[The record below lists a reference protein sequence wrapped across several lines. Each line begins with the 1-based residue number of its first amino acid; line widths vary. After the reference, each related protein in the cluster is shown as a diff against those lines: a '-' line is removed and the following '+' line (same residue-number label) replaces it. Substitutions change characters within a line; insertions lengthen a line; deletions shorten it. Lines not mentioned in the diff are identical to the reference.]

1 MLSILIPTY
10 NYNVYPLVQELESQA
25 LKASINFEIICIDD
39 GSFSIL
45 NEENQKINTLIN
57 CKFIENKKNVG
68 LSNNRNE
75 LVNHS
80 QYSNLLFIDGDSE
93 IINKEYINR
102 YLKTLT
108 KETDIIYGGRIH
120 PDKIEN
126 SNNKLRWKYGRLIED
141 KSAVRRKKNSYK
153 TLMFNNTLVKRSC
166 FDAIKFD
173 QSITKYG
180 HEDTLFAYQVGLAKL
195 NVIHIENPIMHG
207 DIDNDTTFLKKTEHG
222 LLNLLYL
229 YKSKKIN
236 PNFVRILKL
245 YVLID
250 TIKMRTLVSFFFSK
264 FRISMTNQLKSTNPS
279 MFLFKLYKT
288 GFLCSL
294 ET

>member
-25 LKASINFEIICIDD
+25 LKANINFEIICIDD

-45 NEENQKINTLIN
+45 NEENQKINALTN
-57 CKFIENKKNVG
+57 CKFIENKKNLG
-68 LSNNRNE
+68 LSNNRNK
-75 LVNHS
+75 LVNNS

-93 IINKEYINR
+93 IISKEYINR

-108 KETDIIYGGRIH
+108 KEIDIIYGGRIH
-120 PDKIEN
+120 PDRIEN
-126 SNNKLRWKYGRLIED
+126 SNNKLRWRYGRLIED

-153 TLMFNNTLVKRSC
+153 TLMFNNTLIKRSC

-180 HEDTLFAYQVGLAKL
+180 HEDTLFAYLVGLAKL

-207 DIDNDTTFLKKTEHG
+207 DIDNDTTFLNKTEHG

-245 YVLID
+245 YMLID
-250 TIKMRTLVSFFFSK
+250 ALRMRTLVSFLFSK
-264 FRISMTNQLKSTNPS
+264 FRKSMTNQLKSTNPS
-279 MFLFKLYKT
+279 MFLFKLYKI

-294 ET
+294 VT

>member
-120 PDKIEN
+120 PDKLEN

-180 HEDTLFAYQVGLAKL
+180 HEDTLFAYQVELAKL
-195 NVIHIENPIMHG
+195 TVIHIENPIMHG

-294 ET
+294 EK